1 MTIVSQKVAL
11 KKLLNQNKV
20 WILICSFISKLS
32 WDALMKLSDNLKPNL
47 RSTNS
52 SLFYVDWFY
61 LTIDA
66 LKELLPYRFDESDI
80 LQKNFMKLSVLVIV
94 ILLVVRLDLYFT
106 PLRES
111 YPF

>member
-52 SLFYVDWFY
+52 SLFYVD
-61 LTIDA
+61 
-66 LKELLPYRFDESDI
+66 
-80 LQKNFMKLSVLVIV
+80 
-94 ILLVVRLDLYFT
+94 
-106 PLRES
+106 
-111 YPF
+111 